1 VPRFAVDVTAARESR
16 DLRLV
21 LLGQALSALGTQ
33 AALVAVPFQ
42 VYVLTRSPA
51 LVGLLGIVELGPL
64 AAASLL
70 GGAIADRVDRRRLL
84 LLAQAGEAL
93 VAAGLAVA
101 TLLGRPPIVLIFL
114 LAGLLAGAGAVVNVA
129 RSAMV
134 PGLAGPT
141 RLRSALS
148 LNFGLTQ
155 VASIVGPGAG
165 GVLIAWLGVGPTY
178 AIDAVAFVVAL
189 AATVPLGAMR
199 PGAAEGPAPA
209 VGRSIAE
216 GLRFV
221 RGNRA
226 LLGSFVIDLAAMT
239 FGMPRALFAVLSL
252 TVYHAGAA
260 GTGLLYAAVSAGAT
274 VAALTT
280 GWVEHARWLGR
291 IVIGAVLVWGAAI
304 VTAGFVGSLA
314 AAAVLLAVA
323 GAADSV
329 SAVCR
334 SIINQTVTPEAL
346 RGRMSSLFMLVVTSG
361 PRLGDLES
369 GLVAAVTSASFA
381 VVSGGVACLASVGAI
396 VWTFPELAAY
406 DGHAEAAG
414 PETDGDEE
422 ELAALR
428 AGAGPAASDPP
439 G

>member
-1 VPRFAVDVTAARESR
+1 MRVPRFAVDLTAVRLSR

-33 AALVAVPFQ
+33 AALVAVPYQ
-42 VYVLTRSPA
+42 VYVLTHSAA
-51 LVGLLGIVELGPL
+51 LVGLLGVVELGPL
-64 AAASLL
+64 IAASLL
-70 GGAIADRVDRRRLL
+70 GGAIADRMDRRGLL
-84 LLAQAGEAL
+84 LMAQLAETLIVGGLAAIALLEQPPIAL
-93 VAAGLAVA
+93 V
-101 TLLGRPPIVLIFL
+101 FL
-114 LAGLLAGAGAVVNVA
+114 LAGALAGAGAVVNVA

-134 PGLAGPT
+134 PGLAGRE

-155 VASIVGPGAG
+155 VASVVGPGAG
-165 GVLIAWLGVGPTY
+165 GLLIAWLGVGATY
-178 AIDAVAFVVAL
+178 AVDAGAFLVAL
-189 AATVPLGAMR
+189 LATLPLRPMR
-199 PGAAEGPAPA
+199 PGGGDGVAGPPPA

-226 LLGSFVIDLAAMT
+226 LMGSFVIDIAAMT

-252 TVYHAGAA
+252 TVYHSGAA

-291 IVIGAVLVWGAAI
+291 VVIGAVLVWGAAI
-304 VTAGFVGSLA
+304 AAAGVVGSLA
-314 AAAVLLAVA
+314 AAALLLAVA
-323 GAADSV
+323 GAADSI

-346 RGRMSSLFMLVVTSG
+346 RGRMSAAFMLVVTSG

-369 GLVAAVTSASFA
+369 GLVAAATSAGFA
-381 VVSGGVACLASVGAI
+381 VLSGGLACIASVGAI
-396 VWTFPELAAY
+396 VWAFPQLAAY
-406 DGHAEAAG
+406 DGHTPPPAEL
-414 PETDGDEE
+414 ED
-422 ELAALR
+422 AALV
-428 AGAGPAASDPP
+428 A
-439 G
+439 

>member
-1 VPRFAVDVTAARESR
+1 VPRFAVDLTAVRESR

-33 AALVAVPFQ
+33 AALVAVPYQ
-42 VYVLTRSPA
+42 VYVLTHSAA
-51 LVGLLGIVELGPL
+51 LVGLLGVVELGPL
-64 AAASLL
+64 VAASLL
-70 GGAIADRVDRRRLL
+70 GGAIADRIDRRRLL
-84 LLAQAGEAL
+84 LLAQFAEM
-93 VAAGLAVA
+93 VIVAGLAA
-101 TLLGRPPIVLIFL
+101 ISLFEQPPIVLVFV

-134 PGLAGPT
+134 PGLAGPE

-155 VASIVGPGAG
+155 VASVVGPGAG
-165 GVLIAWLGVGPTY
+165 GLLIAWLGVGATY
-178 AIDAVAFVVAL
+178 AVDAGAFLVAFL
-189 AATVPLGAMR
+189 ASLPLREMR
-199 PGAAEGPAPA
+199 PVPSGAPLA

-226 LLGSFVIDLAAMT
+226 LMGSFVIDIAAMT

-252 TVYHAGAA
+252 TVYHSGAA
-260 GTGLLYAAVSAGAT
+260 GTGLLYASVSAGAT

-291 IVIGAVLVWGAAI
+291 IVIAAVLVWGAAI
-304 VTAGFVGSLA
+304 AAAGVVGSLA
-314 AAAVLLAVA
+314 AAAVLLALA
-323 GAADSV
+323 GAADSI

-334 SIINQTVTPEAL
+334 SIINQTVTPEEL
-346 RGRMSSLFMLVVTSG
+346 RGRMSSVFMLVVTSG

-369 GLVAAVTSASFA
+369 GLVAAVTSAGFA
-381 VVSGGVACLASVGAI
+381 VLSGGLACLASVGVIA
-396 VWTFPELAAY
+396 WAFPQLAAY
-406 DGHAEAAG
+406 DGQAQHVG
-414 PETDGDEE
+414 
-422 ELAALR
+422 
-428 AGAGPAASDPP
+428 SDPFAAAP
-439 G
+439 NSVEATQGV